1 MAVFSNVG
9 DSVVTPPIDENVPLT
24 VTVTGTFDMRIALQR
39 EQGSPG
45 SGAFQDVVVWLG
57 SDPINDV
64 YFTRQEFTRYRLIA
78 TDITSG
84 VANGDIVVGLAAGT
98 VTGAVTSVV
107 TLDGDITAAQI
118 AAAINGAGFQTLTAA
133 EKALALS
140 GGSGVVGGVTPGTAP
155 VFTANG
161 NIQVPD
167 TGSNGQ
173 FWFVGEDS
181 GQNFVLYYGADETTA
196 IGSGPKFVVSPAG
209 VVNVPT
215 GGDYQINGV
224 TIQGGGGGGSVDSVA
239 GVSPDGTGDVPVASL
254 VTAVD
259 ANPDTNFLTDAERA
273 KLAAVEANATADQ
286 IAAEVPISAIT
297 NIAATNVQGALAEL
311 QGDIDGLAGG
321 HPDDDVETVTGTAVD
336 NTDARNPVID
346 NPVATDVAVTPAS
359 GVAANNVQ
367 FALEEISTEAAAA
380 QTAANAAQTT
390 ANTAATNAATNATA
404 ITTLQG
410 ASHADDDVEGVT
422 GAVVDNTDPRNPVI
436 NAVPLAGTVAQIY
449 ELNASNAAV
458 PVTPIGVLSS
468 SGPDLTGIDFTV
480 SIDGVAVT
488 GLSAVTI
495 GTASPT
501 AASAANVGTAGQ
513 VLRIQNDATAG
524 AAGLLGAM
532 LVPHGFTVINATHQ
546 DGEIHVRFTKT
557 GVYA

>member
-161 NIQVPD
+161 NIQIPD

-173 FWFVGEDS
+173 FWFTGEDS
-181 GQNFVLYYGADETTA
+181 GQNFVLYYGADESAA
-196 IGSGPKFVVSPAG
+196 ISAGPRFVVSPAG

-224 TIQGGGGGGSVDSVA
+224 TIQGGGGGGGSVNSVG
-239 GVSPDGTGDVPVASL
+239 GVAPNGAGDVPVASL
-254 VTAVD
+254 VTAID
-259 ANPDTNFLTDAERA
+259 GAADTNFLTDAERA
-273 KLAAVEANATADQ
+273 KLAAVEAGATADQ
-286 IAAEVPISAIT
+286 IASEVPVAAIP
-297 NIAATNVQGALAEL
+297 NMAATNVQAALAEL
-311 QGDIDGLAGG
+311 QSDVDGLPGG
-321 HPDDDVETVTGTAVD
+321 
-336 NTDARNPVID
+336 
-346 NPVATDVAVTPAS
+346 
-359 GVAANNVQ
+359 
-367 FALEEISTEAAAA
+367 
-380 QTAANAAQTT
+380 
-390 ANTAATNAATNATA
+390 
-404 ITTLQG
+404 
-410 ASHADDDVEGVT
+410 HADDDVESVT

-436 NAVPLAGTVAQIY
+436 NAVPLSGTVAQIY
-449 ELNASNAAV
+449 EVNAANAAV
-458 PVTPIGVLSS
+458 PVTPVGVLSS
-468 SGPDLTGIDFTV
+468 SGPDLTGLNFTV

-513 VLRIQNDATAG
+513 VLRIQNDAIAG

-532 LVPHGFTVINATHQ
+532 LIPHGFTVVSATHQ